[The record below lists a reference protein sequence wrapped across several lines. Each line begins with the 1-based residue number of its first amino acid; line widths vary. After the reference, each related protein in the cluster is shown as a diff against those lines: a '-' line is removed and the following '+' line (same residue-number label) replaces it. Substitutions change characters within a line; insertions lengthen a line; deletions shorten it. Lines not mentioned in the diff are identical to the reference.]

1 MTARII
7 GTGSAV
13 PEQIVT
19 NEDLSKIVET
29 SDEWISSRSGIKERR
44 VAKEENTT
52 SLAILAGKRALENAG
67 IASEEIEVI
76 IVATC
81 TPDYFFPNTACQV
94 QEAIGAKN
102 AVAFD
107 LSAACSGFLFA
118 LSTAQAYIKGGIYQK
133 ALIIGAETMSKMID
147 WSDRSTCVLF
157 GDGAGA
163 AVVSAEETGVLELVQ
178 KSNGAGKGVLSCKA
192 RETRNLLNHES
203 ETKEY
208 LYMEGQPVFK
218 FAVKTVPECV
228 EEVLKKAEVKK
239 EEIRYYILHQANSRI
254 IQSVAKRLK
263 EPEEKFPMNLSL
275 YGNTSAASIP
285 ILLDEMNRNGML
297 NRGDKLVLS
306 GFGAGLTWGGVIFR
320 TDASFHRPAEQER
333 VNRNENAE

>member
-208 LYMEGQPVFK
+208 LYMEGHPVFK
-218 FAVKTVPECV
+218 FAVKTVPESG
-228 EEVLKKAEVKK
+228 EEDLKKAEVKK

-254 IQSVAKRLK
+254 IQSVAERLK

-306 GFGAGLTWGGVIFR
+306 GFGAGLTWGAVLL
-320 TDASFHRPAEQER
+320 EW
-333 VNRNENAE
+333 

>member
-94 QEAIGAKN
+94 HEAIGAKN

-306 GFGAGLTWGGVIFR
+306 GFGAGLTWGAVLL
-320 TDASFHRPAEQER
+320 EW
-333 VNRNENAE
+333 

>member
-44 VAKEENTT
+44 VAKEETTT

-76 IVATC
+76 IVAPC

-94 QEAIGAKN
+94 QEAIGAKH

-133 ALIIGAETMSKMID
+133 ALIVGAETMSKMID

-178 KSNGAGKGVLSCKA
+178 KSDGTGKGVLSCKA

-306 GFGAGLTWGGVIFR
+306 GFGAGLTWGAVLL
-320 TDASFHRPAEQER
+320 EW
-333 VNRNENAE
+333 

>member
-44 VAKEENTT
+44 IAKEETTT

-81 TPDYFFPNTACQV
+81 TLDYFFPNTACQV
-94 QEAIGAKN
+94 QEAIGAKH

-178 KSNGAGKGVLSCKA
+178 KSDGTGKGVLSCKA

-306 GFGAGLTWGGVIFR
+306 GFGAGLTWGAVLL
-320 TDASFHRPAEQER
+320 EW
-333 VNRNENAE
+333 

>member
-44 VAKEENTT
+44 IAKEETTT

-81 TPDYFFPNTACQV
+81 TPACFFPNTACQV
-94 QEAIGAKN
+94 QEAIGAKH

-178 KSNGAGKGVLSCKA
+178 KSDGTGKGVLSCKA

-306 GFGAGLTWGGVIFR
+306 GFGAGLTWGAVLL
-320 TDASFHRPAEQER
+320 EW
-333 VNRNENAE
+333 

>member
-254 IQSVAKRLK
+254 FQSVAKRLK

-306 GFGAGLTWGGVIFR
+306 GFGAGLTWGAVLL
-320 TDASFHRPAEQER
+320 EW
-333 VNRNENAE
+333 

>member
-44 VAKEENTT
+44 VAKEETTT

-67 IASEEIEVI
+67 VTAEEIEVI

-94 QEAIGAKN
+94 QEAIGAKH

-118 LSTAQAYIKGGIYQK
+118 LSTVQAYIKGGIYQK

-306 GFGAGLTWGGVIFR
+306 GFGAGLTWGAVLL
-320 TDASFHRPAEQER
+320 EW
-333 VNRNENAE
+333 

>member
-44 VAKEENTT
+44 VAKEETTT

-67 IASEEIEVI
+67 VTAEEIEVI

-94 QEAIGAKN
+94 QEAIGAKH

-133 ALIIGAETMSKMID
+133 ALIVGAETMSKMID

-178 KSNGAGKGVLSCKA
+178 KSDGTGKGVLSCKA

-285 ILLDEMNRNGML
+285 ILLDEMNRNGMI

-306 GFGAGLTWGGVIFR
+306 GFGAGLTWGAVLL
-320 TDASFHRPAEQER
+320 EW
-333 VNRNENAE
+333 

>member
-7 GTGSAV
+7 GTGNAV

-44 VAKEENTT
+44 VAKEETTT

-67 IASEEIEVI
+67 VTAEEIEVI

-94 QEAIGAKN
+94 QEAISAKH

-133 ALIIGAETMSKMID
+133 ALIVGAETMSKMID

-306 GFGAGLTWGGVIFR
+306 GFGAGLTWGAVLL
-320 TDASFHRPAEQER
+320 EW
-333 VNRNENAE
+333 

>member
-1 MTARII
+1 MVARTT

-19 NEDLSKIVET
+19 NEDLSRIVET

-44 VAKEENTT
+44 IAKEETTT
-52 SLAILAGKRALENAG
+52 SLAILAAKKALENAKT
-67 IASEEIEVI
+67 APEEIEVI

-102 AVAFD
+102 SAAFD

-118 LSTAQAYIKGGIYQK
+118 LNTIQAYIKSGIYQT

-147 WSDRSTCVLF
+147 WSDRSSCVLF

-163 AVVSAEETGVLELVQ
+163 AVIRAEETGVIELIQ
-178 KSNGAGKGVLSCKA
+178 KSDGTGKDVLSCKA
-192 RETRNLLNHES
+192 RETRNLLKPEP
-203 ETKEY
+203 EIKDY

-263 EPEEKFPMNLSL
+263 EPEKKFPMNLSL
-275 YGNTSAASIP
+275 HGNTSAASIP

-306 GFGAGLTWGGVIFR
+306 GFGAGLTWGAVLL
-320 TDASFHRPAEQER
+320 EW
-333 VNRNENAE
+333 

>member
-44 VAKEENTT
+44 VAKEETTT

-81 TPDYFFPNTACQV
+81 TPDCFFPNTACQV
-94 QEAIGAKN
+94 QDAIGAKH

-178 KSNGAGKGVLSCKA
+178 KSDGTGKGVLSCKA

-228 EEVLKKAEVKK
+228 EEILEKAEVKK

-306 GFGAGLTWGGVIFR
+306 GFGAGLTWGAVLL
-320 TDASFHRPAEQER
+320 EW
-333 VNRNENAE
+333 

>member
-44 VAKEENTT
+44 VAKEENTM

-67 IASEEIEVI
+67 VTAEEIEVI

-94 QEAIGAKN
+94 QEAIGAKH

-133 ALIIGAETMSKMID
+133 ALIVGAETMSKMID

-306 GFGAGLTWGGVIFR
+306 GFGAGLTWGAVLL
-320 TDASFHRPAEQER
+320 EW
-333 VNRNENAE
+333 

>member
-67 IASEEIEVI
+67 VTAEEIEVI

-94 QEAIGAKN
+94 QEAIGAKH

-208 LYMEGQPVFK
+208 LYMEGLPVFK
-218 FAVKTVPECV
+218 YAVKTVPECV

-297 NRGDKLVLS
+297 NRGDILVLS
-306 GFGAGLTWGGVIFR
+306 GFGAGLTWGAVLL
-320 TDASFHRPAEQER
+320 EW
-333 VNRNENAE
+333 

>member
-44 VAKEENTT
+44 VAKEETTT

-94 QEAIGAKN
+94 QEAIGAKH

-118 LSTAQAYIKGGIYQK
+118 VSTVQAYIKGGIYQK

-306 GFGAGLTWGGVIFR
+306 GFGAGLTWGAVLL
-320 TDASFHRPAEQER
+320 EW
-333 VNRNENAE
+333 

>member
-7 GTGSAV
+7 GTGSVV

-44 VAKEENTT
+44 IAKEETTT
-52 SLAILAGKRALENAG
+52 SLAILAGKRALENAD
-67 IASEEIEVI
+67 IAPEEIEVI

-94 QEAIGAKN
+94 QEAIGAKH

-118 LSTAQAYIKGGIYQK
+118 LSAVQAYIKSGIYQK

-163 AVVSAEETGVLELVQ
+163 AVICAEETGVLELVQ
-178 KSNGAGKGVLSCKA
+178 KSDGAGKGVLSCKA

-275 YGNTSAASIP
+275 HGNTSAASIP
-285 ILLDEMNRNGML
+285 ILLDEMNRKGML

-306 GFGAGLTWGGVIFR
+306 GFGAGLTWGAVLL
-320 TDASFHRPAEQER
+320 EW
-333 VNRNENAE
+333 

>member
-44 VAKEENTT
+44 VAKEETTT

-67 IASEEIEVI
+67 VTAEEIEVI

-94 QEAIGAKN
+94 QEAIGAKH

-118 LSTAQAYIKGGIYQK
+118 LSTVQAYIKGGIYQK

-178 KSNGAGKGVLSCKA
+178 KSDGTGKGVLSCKA

-228 EEVLKKAEVKK
+228 EEILEKAEVKK

-263 EPEEKFPMNLSL
+263 EPEEKFPMNLAL

-297 NRGDKLVLS
+297 NRRDKLVLS
-306 GFGAGLTWGGVIFR
+306 GFGAGLTWGAVLL
-320 TDASFHRPAEQER
+320 EW
-333 VNRNENAE
+333 

>member
-44 VAKEENTT
+44 IAKEETTT

-94 QEAIGAKN
+94 QEAIGAKH

-178 KSNGAGKGVLSCKA
+178 KSDGTGKGVLSCKA

-297 NRGDKLVLS
+297 NRRDKLVLS
-306 GFGAGLTWGGVIFR
+306 GFGAGLTWGAVLL
-320 TDASFHRPAEQER
+320 EW
-333 VNRNENAE
+333 

>member
-67 IASEEIEVI
+67 VTAEEIEVI

-94 QEAIGAKN
+94 QEAIGAKH

-133 ALIIGAETMSKMID
+133 ALIVGAETMSKMID

-239 EEIRYYILHQANSRI
+239 EEIRYYIMHQANSRI

-306 GFGAGLTWGGVIFR
+306 GFGAGLTWGAVLL
-320 TDASFHRPAEQER
+320 EW
-333 VNRNENAE
+333 

>member
-67 IASEEIEVI
+67 VTAEEIEVI

-94 QEAIGAKN
+94 QEAIGAKH

-107 LSAACSGFLFA
+107 LSAACSGFLLA

-306 GFGAGLTWGGVIFR
+306 GFGAGLTWGAVLL
-320 TDASFHRPAEQER
+320 EW
-333 VNRNENAE
+333 

>member
-44 VAKEENTT
+44 VAKEETTT

-94 QEAIGAKN
+94 QEAIGAKH

-107 LSAACSGFLFA
+107 LSAACSGFLFT
-118 LSTAQAYIKGGIYQK
+118 LSTVQAYIKGGIYQK

-178 KSNGAGKGVLSCKA
+178 KSDGTGKGVLSCKA

-306 GFGAGLTWGGVIFR
+306 GFGAGLTWGAVLL
-320 TDASFHRPAEQER
+320 EW
-333 VNRNENAE
+333 

>member
-67 IASEEIEVI
+67 VTAEEIEVI

-94 QEAIGAKN
+94 QEAIGAKH

-133 ALIIGAETMSKMID
+133 ALIVGAETMSKMID

-178 KSNGAGKGVLSCKA
+178 KSNGAGKGVLICKA

-218 FAVKTVPECV
+218 FAVKTVPKCV

-306 GFGAGLTWGGVIFR
+306 GFGAGLTWGAVLL
-320 TDASFHRPAEQER
+320 EW
-333 VNRNENAE
+333 

>member
-44 VAKEENTT
+44 VAKEETTT

-94 QEAIGAKN
+94 QEAIGAKH

-118 LSTAQAYIKGGIYQK
+118 LSTVQAYIKGGIYQK

-178 KSNGAGKGVLSCKA
+178 KSDGTGKGVLSCKA

-203 ETKEY
+203 ETKGY

-297 NRGDKLVLS
+297 NQGDKLVLS
-306 GFGAGLTWGGVIFR
+306 GFGAGLTWGAVLL
-320 TDASFHRPAEQER
+320 EW
-333 VNRNENAE
+333 

>member
-1 MTARII
+1 MKIEVNKMTARII

-44 VAKEENTT
+44 IAKEETTT

-94 QEAIGAKN
+94 QEAIGAKH

-107 LSAACSGFLFA
+107 LSAACSGFLFT
-118 LSTAQAYIKGGIYQK
+118 LSTVQAYIKGGIYQK

-178 KSNGAGKGVLSCKA
+178 KSDGTGKGVLSCKA

-306 GFGAGLTWGGVIFR
+306 GFGAGLTWGAVLL
-320 TDASFHRPAEQER
+320 EW
-333 VNRNENAE
+333 

>member
-29 SDEWISSRSGIKERR
+29 SDEWISSRSGIRERR
-44 VAKEENTT
+44 IAKEETTT

-94 QEAIGAKN
+94 QEAIGAKH

-133 ALIIGAETMSKMID
+133 ALIVGAETMSKMID

-306 GFGAGLTWGGVIFR
+306 GFGAGLTWGAVLL
-320 TDASFHRPAEQER
+320 EW
-333 VNRNENAE
+333 

>member
-44 VAKEENTT
+44 VAKEETTT

-67 IASEEIEVI
+67 VTAEEIEVI

-94 QEAIGAKN
+94 QEAIGAKH

-118 LSTAQAYIKGGIYQK
+118 LSTVQAYIKGGIYQK

-228 EEVLKKAEVKK
+228 EEILEKAEVKK

-297 NRGDKLVLS
+297 NRRDKLVLS
-306 GFGAGLTWGGVIFR
+306 GFGAGLTWGAVLL
-320 TDASFHRPAEQER
+320 EW
-333 VNRNENAE
+333 

>member
-44 VAKEENTT
+44 IAKEETTT

-94 QEAIGAKN
+94 QEAIGAKH

-178 KSNGAGKGVLSCKA
+178 KSDGTGKGVLSCKA

-203 ETKEY
+203 ETKD
-208 LYMEGQPVFK
+208 MEGQPVFK

-306 GFGAGLTWGGVIFR
+306 GFGAGLTWGAVLL
-320 TDASFHRPAEQER
+320 EW
-333 VNRNENAE
+333 

>member
-44 VAKEENTT
+44 VAKEETTT

-67 IASEEIEVI
+67 VTAEEIEVI

-94 QEAIGAKN
+94 QEAIGAKH

-118 LSTAQAYIKGGIYQK
+118 LSTVQAYIKGGIYQK

-178 KSNGAGKGVLSCKA
+178 KSDGTGKGVLSCKA

-285 ILLDEMNRNGML
+285 ILLDEMNRNGLL

-306 GFGAGLTWGGVIFR
+306 GFGAGLTWGAVLL
-320 TDASFHRPAEQER
+320 EW
-333 VNRNENAE
+333 

>member
-67 IASEEIEVI
+67 VTAEEIEVI

-94 QEAIGAKN
+94 QEAIGAKH

-107 LSAACSGFLFA
+107 LSAACSGFLLA

-218 FAVKTVPECV
+218 FAVKTVSECV
-228 EEVLKKAEVKK
+228 EEVLKKAEAKK

-306 GFGAGLTWGGVIFR
+306 GFGAGLTWGAVLL
-320 TDASFHRPAEQER
+320 EW
-333 VNRNENAE
+333 

>member
-44 VAKEENTT
+44 VAKEETTT

-81 TPDYFFPNTACQV
+81 TPDCFFPNTACQV
-94 QEAIGAKN
+94 QEAIGAKH

-178 KSNGAGKGVLSCKA
+178 KSDGTGKGVLSCKA

-306 GFGAGLTWGGVIFR
+306 GFGAGLTWGAVLL
-320 TDASFHRPAEQER
+320 EW
-333 VNRNENAE
+333 

>member
-44 VAKEENTT
+44 LAKEETTT

-94 QEAIGAKN
+94 QEAIGAKH

-178 KSNGAGKGVLSCKA
+178 KSDGTGKGVLSCKA

-228 EEVLKKAEVKK
+228 EEILEKAEVKK

-297 NRGDKLVLS
+297 NRRDKLVLS
-306 GFGAGLTWGGVIFR
+306 GFGAGLTWGAVLL
-320 TDASFHRPAEQER
+320 EW
-333 VNRNENAE
+333 

>member
-67 IASEEIEVI
+67 VTAEEIEVI

-94 QEAIGAKN
+94 QEAIGAKH

-133 ALIIGAETMSKMID
+133 ALIVGAETMSKMID

-285 ILLDEMNRNGML
+285 ILLDEVNRNGML

-306 GFGAGLTWGGVIFR
+306 GFGAGLTWGAVLL
-320 TDASFHRPAEQER
+320 EW
-333 VNRNENAE
+333 

>member
-67 IASEEIEVI
+67 VTAEEIEVI

-94 QEAIGAKN
+94 QEAIGAKH

-133 ALIIGAETMSKMID
+133 ALIVGAETMSKMID

-192 RETRNLLNHES
+192 RENRNLLNHES

-306 GFGAGLTWGGVIFR
+306 GFGAGLTWGAVLL
-320 TDASFHRPAEQER
+320 EW
-333 VNRNENAE
+333 

>member
-44 VAKEENTT
+44 LAKEETTT

-94 QEAIGAKN
+94 QEAIGAKH

-178 KSNGAGKGVLSCKA
+178 KSDGTGKGVLSCKA

-228 EEVLKKAEVKK
+228 EEVLKKTEVKK

-285 ILLDEMNRNGML
+285 ILLDEMNRNGLL

-306 GFGAGLTWGGVIFR
+306 GFGAGLTWGAVLL
-320 TDASFHRPAEQER
+320 EW
-333 VNRNENAE
+333 

>member
-67 IASEEIEVI
+67 VTAEEIEVI

-94 QEAIGAKN
+94 QEAIGAKH

-133 ALIIGAETMSKMID
+133 ALIVGAETMSKMID
-147 WSDRSTCVLF
+147 WRDRSTCVLF

-306 GFGAGLTWGGVIFR
+306 GFGAGLTWGAVLL
-320 TDASFHRPAEQER
+320 EW
-333 VNRNENAE
+333 

>member
-44 VAKEENTT
+44 IAKEETTT

-94 QEAIGAKN
+94 QEAIGAKH

-118 LSTAQAYIKGGIYQK
+118 LSTVQAYIKGGIYQK

-178 KSNGAGKGVLSCKA
+178 KSDGTGKGVLSCKA

-297 NRGDKLVLS
+297 DRGDNLVLS
-306 GFGAGLTWGGVIFR
+306 GFGAGLTWGAVLL
-320 TDASFHRPAEQER
+320 EW
-333 VNRNENAE
+333 

>member
-44 VAKEENTT
+44 IAKEETTT

-81 TPDYFFPNTACQV
+81 TPDCFFPNTACQV
-94 QEAIGAKN
+94 QEAIGAKH

-178 KSNGAGKGVLSCKA
+178 KSDGTGKGVLSCKA

-306 GFGAGLTWGGVIFR
+306 GFGAGLTWGAVLL
-320 TDASFHRPAEQER
+320 EW
-333 VNRNENAE
+333 